1 MKTTKYFPQNL
12 ISDIEKRYNTGIH
25 LSQGIDIPIKID
37 EQELPE
43 YLTKILD
50 DKTCQIILE
59 RYKEVQTLK
68 YIGKKYSLTSER
80 VRQIIE
86 RALYMLGNSMRIKE
100 ISWVPYQ
107 EYEVKSKE
115 LKFLEGKYNDLLSVL
130 RETFKNTGA
139 REVLESCLLKNTG
152 AKSIDIEDLDLSV
165 RAYNS
170 LKRAGYNTIDDI
182 ISTDLEKLAK
192 TRNLGLKSFDEVV
205 SKVKALGFEFEKEK

>member
-1 MKTTKYFPQNL
+1 METTNHFPQNL

-37 EQELPE
+37 EQELPK

-86 RALYMLGNSMRIKE
+86 RALYMLGNSMKIKE
-100 ISWVPYQ
+100 IAWIPYQ
-107 EYEVKSKE
+107 VYETKSKE
-115 LKFLEGKYNDLLSVL
+115 LKLLEGKYNDLLSVL

-152 AKSIDIEDLDLSV
+152 AKNIDIEDLDLSV

-170 LKRAGYNTIDDI
+170 LKRAGYDTVSDI
-182 ISTDLEKLAK
+182 IDAGSDKLIK
-192 TRNLGLKSFDEVV
+192 TRNLGKRCFDEVV
-205 SKVKALGFEFEKEK
+205 SKINELGFEFKEEK

>member
-1 MKTTKYFPQNL
+1 MEKINHFPQNL
-12 ISDIEKRYNTGIH
+12 IIDIEKRYNTGIH

-37 EQELPE
+37 EQELPK

-86 RALYMLGNSMRIKE
+86 RALYMLGNSIKIKE
-100 ISWVPYQ
+100 IAWIPYQ
-107 EYEVKSKE
+107 VYETKSKE
-115 LKFLEGKYNDLLSVL
+115 LKLLESKYNDLLSVL
-130 RETFKNTGA
+130 KETFKNSEA
-139 REVLESCLLKNTG
+139 RDVLESCLLKNTD
-152 AKSIDIEDLDLSV
+152 AKNIDIEDLDLSV
-165 RAYNS
+165 RAYNA

-182 ISTDLEKLAK
+182 ISTDLKKLIK
-192 TRNLGLKSFDEVV
+192 TRNLGKRCFDEVV
-205 SKVKALGFEFEKEK
+205 SKINELGFEFKEEK